1 MPFCRC
7 WDLNQSPLEE
17 EPLLLTL
24 ELFFSSLHVFI
35 ISEKRSPNKAR
46 FIMAFSSLC
55 PGLKFIREKKLQSL
69 ITNVNTNI
77 CCYQPPSSPSHG
89 QPHLNSRW
97 RIVCGPQQTGNI
109 NRGNSAY
116 PLIKNDSCVSPASCL
131 FLSHSVY
138 EGDCH
143 LLK

>member
-1 MPFCRC
+1 MHAVPVEARRGGQMTGTGVTGGCMPFCRC

-46 FIMAFSSLC
+46 FIVACSYLC

-77 CCYQPPSSPSHG
+77 CCYQPPS
-89 QPHLNSRW
+89 N
-97 RIVCGPQQTGNI
+97 
-109 NRGNSAY
+109 
-116 PLIKNDSCVSPASCL
+116 
-131 FLSHSVY
+131 LSH
-138 EGDCH
+138 
-143 LLK
+143 